1 MTPDLSVR
9 PSDKNG
15 SAPATDYPP
24 TFTENCNALLRT
36 CARAISPDQ
45 APRQSAGDDSL
56 DAGLG
61 NRARVSKPIEITDRG
76 ILVCHQ
82 RRRKHPS
89 GARLAP
95 RRDAD
100 NLQRPRWFFA
110 RVQEELLP
118 PAHPQRLERPT
129 SYGGHVIRGARVCFC
144 LMLFVNCCTLSFEL
158 LNYHPVRGKTAS
170 I

>member
-1 MTPDLSVR
+1 M
-9 PSDKNG
+9 
-15 SAPATDYPP
+15 
-24 TFTENCNALLRT
+24 EALLLQITRQPSRKIAILFSGT
-36 CARAISPDQ
+36 CKRAISPDRGPPQ
-45 APRQSAGDDSL
+45 RERDYASDTR
-56 DAGLG
+56 LG

-89 GARLAP
+89 CVRLAP

-100 NLQRPRWFFA
+100 NLERPRWFFA
-110 RVQEELLP
+110 RVQGELLP

-129 SYGGHVIRGARVCFC
+129 SYGGHVIRGARVGGHVIRGARVCFC
-144 LMLFVNCCTLSFEL
+144 LMLFVNCCTLSLEL

-170 I
+170 T